1 MSAIQERSLTE
12 SEAAEFKRR
21 ANQAWQNLGLVDSDT
36 TPEAAVAAV
45 DAFVDRWQNERRGVL
60 GKLRASRGPNS
71 TDVALGLGAVWGDQH
86 VRQLAWEWT
95 CLIPDGREL
104 YAVVSPDRS
113 MVVYATY
120 FLKQCLEN
128 SAMDCTAALS
138 FNMLVA
144 GKITGLPAG
153 GCEDIL
159 RRISRVIP
167 KR

>member
-1 MSAIQERSLTE
+1 MSAIQERPLTE
-12 SEAAEFKRR
+12 SEAAEFKER
-21 ANQAWQNLGLVDSDT
+21 ADQAWKNLGLVGDT
-36 TPEAAVAAV
+36 TSEAAVAAV
-45 DAFVDRWQNERRGVL
+45 DAFVDNWQRGRRGLL
-60 GKLRASRGPNS
+60 GKLRANRGPNS
-71 TDVALGLGAVWGDQH
+71 TDVALGLGAVWGDQL
-86 VRQLAWEWT
+86 VRQLNWEWV
-95 CLIPDGREL
+95 CLVQNDLDL

-128 SAMDCTAALS
+128 PAMDCTAALS

-153 GCEDIL
+153 GYEDIL
-159 RRISRVIP
+159 RRIGRVVP